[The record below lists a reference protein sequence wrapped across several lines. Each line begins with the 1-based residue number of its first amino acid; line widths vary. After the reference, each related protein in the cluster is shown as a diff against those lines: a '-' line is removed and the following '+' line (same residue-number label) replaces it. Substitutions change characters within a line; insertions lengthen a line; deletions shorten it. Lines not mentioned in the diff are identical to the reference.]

1 MIPKNK
7 IISVL
12 HPYVNKRG
20 GAVNMMIYLSNLLQ
34 RENKVEFYT
43 FSYDEKI
50 FSKEINFNINCFNKI
65 KTAYLI
71 RNSDYIIIGN
81 SPMQF
86 VGVLSKVLFFSRAKL
101 IWWHHH
107 YPWYYKNT
115 NVYTWFK
122 KILEKLSIRFVSE
135 MISNS
140 YYLKKCLFDI
150 YKVDSKVLYPV
161 LDIEYTLNKAK
172 NIDYNSKTIFAYGR
186 WVEGKNLEQVFQS
199 YNFIK
204 SQVSGLKLNI
214 GGEGIEL
221 ESFKEKHR
229 DDTSVSFLG
238 LLDKMSIIDNLQ
250 KSLVCL
256 FPSKIDSFGM
266 TIIESLSIGVPV
278 VAFDING
285 VSEIIKSGQ
294 NGFLVRSPDEFTK
307 RVLEILTDEALY
319 NKLSNNALDI
329 VNSFSGKNFEKQL
342 QDIF

>member
-20 GAVNMMIYLSNLLQ
+20 WAVNMMIYLSNLLQ
-34 RENKVEFYT
+34 RENKLEFYT

-71 RNSDYIIIGN
+71 RNSDYIIIWN

-86 VGVLSKVLFFSRAKL
+86 VWVLSKVLFFSRAKL

-122 KILEKLSIRFVSE
+122 KILEKLSIRFISE

-161 LDIEYTLNKAK
+161 LDTEYTLNKTK
-172 NIDYNSKTIFAYGR
+172 NIDYNSKIIFAYGR
-186 WVEGKNLEQVFQS
+186 WVEWKNLEQVFQS

-204 SQVSGLKLNI
+204 SQVPWLKLNI
-214 GGEGIEL
+214 WWEGIEL
-221 ESFKEKHR
+221 ESFKEKYR
-229 DDTSVSFLG
+229 DDTSVSFLW
-238 LLDKMSIIDNLQ
+238 LLDKLSIIDNLQ

-256 FPSKIDSFGM
+256 FPSKIDSFWM
-266 TIIESLSIGVPV
+266 TIIESLSIWVPV
-278 VAFDING
+278 VAFDINW
-285 VSEIIKSGQ
+285 VSEIIKSWQ
-294 NGFLVRSPDEFTK
+294 NWFLVKSSDEFTK

-329 VNSFSGKNFEKQL
+329 VNSFSWKNFEKQL